1 MTGGD
6 YNLVFERL
14 GPPPPVTD
22 PAILAADRR
31 RVALRAAEHALRQT
45 GDPDT
50 ARGLLGEL
58 VDALGLR
65 PDDSS
70 PRP

>member
-22 PAILAADRR
+22 PALLAADRR
-31 RVALRAAEHALRQT
+31 RVGLRAAEHALRST
-45 GDPDT
+45 GDPDA
-50 ARGLLGEL
+50 ARGLLGDL
-58 VDALGLR
+58 VDALDLR
-65 PDDSS
+65 PVEAD
-70 PRP
+70 P